1 MSQIRSLVALVT
13 IAALAFHVNYA
24 RAAAFSGGIVVERIG
39 GDADFMSGTAQ
50 VAGTA
55 TPIFLDEFSLSTGNR
70 IQTIALPATDPDGA
84 GAQHQITE
92 NGNASNI
99 GFVQRSADGHYLV
112 AMGYAVDVDSTGLVG
127 SSTTNNRIIARIAAN
142 GTVDTSTGYTDA
154 NSVDVNLNGTP
165 RSATSADGSSFY
177 FITANATSGMRLLP
191 SFGSVVDTTLRAGGE
206 NSTGRTVSIYGG
218 RLFFSSSAN
227 NSLTS
232 VTNASGGLPTTDDPT
247 NIKTPLLALTDNS
260 NPEAFVLLDRDA
272 NISFDGTGLDTLYIA
287 NLNTIDTSN
296 TNPTGSSNTGG
307 IQKFTFDGTTWNQ
320 QITYNSGLS
329 SDNTVPV
336 FGGINGLT
344 FAGVDGSNNP
354 ILYATTRAGANVGNA
369 LVKLV
374 DSGPSAAFTVVA
386 TAPVNTVLRGVTLA
400 PFTAGVPGDYNGNGV
415 VDAADYVLWRKN
427 PANFGGDPGGYNTWR
442 AHFGSAVGSLA
453 TGVPEPGLTPLLSIA
468 ALGLANWRHRARKL
482 GRRNIVT
489 FAVPH

>member
-1 MSQIRSLVALVT
+1 MSQIRSLVALVAV
-13 IAALAFHVNYA
+13 AALAFHVNCA
-24 RAAAFSGGIVVERIG
+24 RAAAFSGGVVIERIG
-39 GDADFMSGTAQ
+39 GDADFMSGATQA
-50 VAGTA
+50 AGTA

-70 IQTIALPATDPDGA
+70 IQTIALPTTDPDGA

-92 NGNASNI
+92 NGNSSNI

-112 AMGYAVDVDSTGLVG
+112 ALGYAVDAGGTGLVG
-127 SSTTNNRIIARIAAN
+127 SSTTNNRIIARIAPN

-154 NSVDVNLNGTP
+154 NSVDVNLAGTP
-165 RSATSADGSSFY
+165 RSATSVDGSSFY

-191 SFGSVVDTTLRAGGE
+191 SFGSVVDTTLRVGGT
-206 NSTGRTVSIYGG
+206 NSTGRVVSIYGG

-232 VTNASGGLPTTDDPT
+232 VTNASGGLPTTDDPN
-247 NIKTPLLALTDNS
+247 NIKTPLLALSDNS
-260 NPEAFVLLDRDA
+260 NPEAFVLLDRDP
-272 NISFDGTGLDTLYIA
+272 NISFDGTGLDTLYFA

-307 IQKFTFDGTTWNQ
+307 IQKFTFDGTSWNQ

-329 SDNTVPV
+329 FDNTVPL

-354 ILYATTRAGANVGNA
+354 ILYATTAARASVGNA

-374 DSGPSAAFTVVA
+374 DSGASSAFSVVA
-386 TAPVNTVLRGVTLA
+386 TAPVNTVFRGIALA
-400 PFTAGVPGDYNGNGV
+400 PVSAGVAGDYNGNGV
-415 VDAADYVLWRKN
+415 VDAADYVLWRKS
-427 PANFGGDPGGYNTWR
+427 PATYGGTPAGYNTWR
-442 AHFGSAVGSLA
+442 TNFGANAGSGA
-453 TGVPEPGLTPLLSIA
+453 GVEAFAEVPEPASSAVLLYAVLGLLS
-468 ALGLANWRHRARKL
+468 
-482 GRRNIVT
+482 GRRQRIER
-489 FAVPH
+489 